1 MAIILGID
9 PGSRITGYGVIN
21 QNGRHLEYLGSG
33 AIRTKADDLPTRLK
47 RIYAGVT
54 EVITQFQPEMFAIE
68 QVFMSKNADSAL
80 KLGQARGTAI
90 VAAVNQD
97 LPVFEYAAR
106 LVKQTVVGKG
116 SAEKEQVQDMVTRML
131 KLSAT
136 PQADAADA
144 LAIAI
149 THAHSIQHSMVVAK
163 QTQAKGM
170 QTKAK
175 NPLSE
180 QQEILDLMKKTRYS
194 RGRFRLKG

>member
-9 PGSRITGYGVIN
+9 PGSRVTGYGVIR
-21 QNGRHLEYLGSG
+21 QTGRHLEYLGSG
-33 AIRTKADDLPTRLK
+33 AIRTKVDDLPTRLK
-47 RIYAGVT
+47 YIYAGVS
-54 EVITQFQPEMFAIE
+54 EIIIQFQPEMFAIE

-90 VAAVNQD
+90 VAAVNHD

-116 SAEKEQVQDMVTRML
+116 SADKVQVQDMVTRIL

-149 THAHSIQHSMVVAK
+149 THAHSIQHSLTVAK
-163 QTQAKGM
+163 QTKQKV
-170 QTKAK
+170 
-175 NPLSE
+175 NSE
-180 QQEILDLMKKTRYS
+180 KEEILALMKTRYS